1 MNKHKLNLHSA
12 YFREARTCYMLEDFN
27 NKLGLNDI
35 EKAKKVVAALK
46 RTGIAKAVSKKEFN
60 LNNLSEE
67 ETNFLITDDIST
79 NSDIGYVLNYVG
91 FAYTEN
97 CLIKCYPKY
106 AKFYTSDAEN
116 DIENHFKTVL
126 KVIRKLNAK
135 EQQVYLYNGQDDSKS
150 FNRLA
155 VALYLLDDYYQNGVY
170 SNIQTIIETNGD
182 GEIDW
187 DKTINETFAIIKN
200 NTPYYVELQTINTQS
215 NEFDYFKLLHECV
228 LTLCSQELENAGILD
243 LFDLSPVELT
253 GMNLDE
259 FGDTEYI
266 KYRLEKE
273 IQTQFVT
280 KKQTLLKTLY
290 TFISENKSNDVN
302 NSVSL
307 FGTNAFNIV
316 WEKVCAEVFENQLN
330 KKFKE
335 FKKDGFISEYPHN
348 PNFDPENPKSESLLM
363 SGNDK
368 LIDLIEK
375 SKWKLNGDILKT
387 KDTLIPDIISIE
399 KANNAFIILD
409 AKYYYME
416 TDEFK
421 KFIYHQ
427 PGIQDVVKQFAY
439 NNAYHD
445 FIFDCNFEKVG
456 NAFLIPKK
464 TYVRD
469 EKAVKVIGEVTLNLM
484 QGYSF
489 EPLAPIQ
496 VIELN
501 PDFLFEH
508 YLSNKHLLTNL
519 INEGTDFNYKL
530 VKRKLYSSGSSVRSK
545 DSILSGYIKPEY
557 FNALYQKQVKDF
569 IFYFYAKKDNI
580 EYELHPKILNCKTF
594 VGYTDTGD
602 RVVVGEP
609 TLTIHKVNAEEL
621 KESLKGFGYNPTADN
636 YYCITISNAHFESY
650 SIYKERISNAESY
663 ANNSNLRKHAP
674 KVI

>member
-1 MNKHKLNLHSA
+1 MNRNKLNLHTA

-27 NKLGLNDI
+27 KKLGLNDI
-35 EKAKKVVAALK
+35 EKAKKVVASLK
-46 RTGIAKAVSKKEFN
+46 RTGIAKAVSKKEFD
-60 LNNLSEE
+60 LNNLNEE
-67 ETNFLITDDIST
+67 ETNYIITDDIST

-106 AKFYTSDAEN
+106 ANFNKSDDEN
-116 DIENHFKTVL
+116 KIENHFKTVL

-135 EQQVYLYNGQDDSKS
+135 EQQIFLYNGQEDSKS

-155 VALYLLDDYYQNGVY
+155 VALYLIDDYYQNGIY
-170 SNIQTIIETNGD
+170 SNIQTIIETNGA

-187 DKTINETFAIIKN
+187 DKTINETFAIIKR
-200 NTPYYVELQTINTQS
+200 NTPYYVELQTLNTQS
-215 NEFDYFKLLHECV
+215 NELDYFKMLHECV
-228 LTLCSQELENAGILD
+228 LTLCSQELEKAGILD
-243 LFDLSPVELT
+243 LFDISPVELT

-273 IQTQFVT
+273 IQSQFIT

-290 TFISENKSNDVN
+290 TFISESKSNEVN

-316 WEKVCAEVFENQLN
+316 WEKVCGEVFENQLN
-330 KKFKE
+330 RRFKE
-335 FKKDGFISEYPHN
+335 FKKEGLISEYPHN
-348 PNFDPENPKSESLLM
+348 PNYEPEKPEADDLLM
-363 SGNDK
+363 KPNDK

-375 SKWKLNGDILKT
+375 SKWKINGDILKT
-387 KDTLIPDIISIE
+387 QDTLIPDIISIE
-399 KANNAFIILD
+399 KENNAFIILD
-409 AKYYYME
+409 AKYYYIE
-416 TDEFK
+416 TDDTK
-421 KFIYHQ
+421 KIIYHQ

-439 NNAYHD
+439 NNAYND

-456 NAFLIPKK
+456 NAFLIPEK
-464 TYVRD
+464 TYLKD
-469 EKAVKVIGEVTLNLM
+469 ENAINVIGEVTLNLM

-508 YLSNKHLLTNL
+508 YLQNKRLVTNL
-519 INEGTDFNYKL
+519 IKEETGFNYK
-530 VKRKLYSSGSSVRSK
+530 VIKRKLYSLGTSK
-545 DSILSGYIKPEY
+545 NTDSILAGYIKPDY
-557 FNALYQKQVKDF
+557 FNALYVNQAKDF
-569 IFYFYAKKDNI
+569 VFYFYAKKDGI
-580 EYELHPKILNCKTF
+580 EYELHPEILNCKAF
-594 VGYTDTGD
+594 VGYTDTTD
-602 RVVVGEP
+602 KVIVGEP
-609 TLTIHKVNAEEL
+609 TLTIHKSGAEEL
-621 KESLKGFGYNPTADN
+621 KQALNGFNYIPTAES
-636 YYCITISNAHFESY
+636 YYCMTITNLHFESY
-650 SIYKERISNAESY
+650 SVYKERIANAENY
-663 ANNSNLRKHAP
+663 VLNKQLRKHAP

>member
-1 MNKHKLNLHSA
+1 
-12 YFREARTCYMLEDFN
+12 MLEDFN

-259 FGDTEYI
+259 FGDTE
-266 KYRLEKE
+266 LTPME
-273 IQTQFVT
+273 V
-280 KKQTLLKTLY
+280 Y
-290 TFISENKSNDVN
+290 T
-302 NSVSL
+302 
-307 FGTNAFNIV
+307 
-316 WEKVCAEVFENQLN
+316 
-330 KKFKE
+330 
-335 FKKDGFISEYPHN
+335 
-348 PNFDPENPKSESLLM
+348 
-363 SGNDK
+363 
-368 LIDLIEK
+368 
-375 SKWKLNGDILKT
+375 
-387 KDTLIPDIISIE
+387 
-399 KANNAFIILD
+399 
-409 AKYYYME
+409 
-416 TDEFK
+416 
-421 KFIYHQ
+421 
-427 PGIQDVVKQFAY
+427 
-439 NNAYHD
+439 
-445 FIFDCNFEKVG
+445 
-456 NAFLIPKK
+456 
-464 TYVRD
+464 
-469 EKAVKVIGEVTLNLM
+469 
-484 QGYSF
+484 
-489 EPLAPIQ
+489 
-496 VIELN
+496 
-501 PDFLFEH
+501 
-508 YLSNKHLLTNL
+508 
-519 INEGTDFNYKL
+519 
-530 VKRKLYSSGSSVRSK
+530 
-545 DSILSGYIKPEY
+545 IKP
-557 FNALYQKQVKDF
+557 F
-569 IFYFYAKKDNI
+569 I
-580 EYELHPKILNCKTF
+580 
-594 VGYTDTGD
+594 
-602 RVVVGEP
+602 
-609 TLTIHKVNAEEL
+609 
-621 KESLKGFGYNPTADN
+621 KE
-636 YYCITISNAHFESY
+636 
-650 SIYKERISNAESY
+650 
-663 ANNSNLRKHAP
+663 
-674 KVI
+674 